1 MILNRFR
8 IIFVAPYYP
17 PYGAGGAERTTELH
31 ARALVDL
38 GYSVTIVTPNYGNLI
53 PNDFEDIDVI
63 RFSCRGIL
71 KQGQQVSARTF
82 YNPLIHNQVVK
93 AIVENINP
101 NEIYCIH
108 AQHPLLLQGA
118 ALASRK
124 LNVPLIA
131 HIRDTGLICS
141 LGSPCLME
149 KEIHKPPSYCSII
162 KHMECYKNLWA
173 GPYEKRYSKLSK
185 SYGLIRATIPYF
197 IYLSRRKYLNQA
209 RKIVFASQG
218 LLNLYASVS
227 KLSDRKRLNVVYA
240 IADKVN
246 EKNIK
251 EYLVPEKI
259 RNLKKNGSPLI
270 LYVGKVSKGKG
281 VDVLFKAHKKLIKKI
296 PNAQLVICGN
306 FTKEDWNYSHSNT
319 NLLGFVS
326 QEMLAALYSFC
337 DLVVLPST
345 WPEPLGW
352 STIDAGRYK
361 KPIVATCVGGIPEA
375 IKDGKSGF
383 LVKKLDTDG
392 IAKAIS
398 YLINNPIE
406 AKNMGLSAHKYIFE
420 KFSKKAVIKQLDN
433 LYNEL

>member
-1 MILNRFR
+1 MFNRFR
-8 IIFVAPYYP
+8 IVFVAPYYP

-38 GYSVTIVTPNYGNLI
+38 GYSITIVTPNYGNLLS
-53 PNDFEDIDVI
+53 NDFENIDVI

-71 KQGQQVSARTF
+71 KQGQQVTARTF
-82 YNPLIHNQVVK
+82 YNPLIHNQVVR
-93 AIVENINP
+93 AIIENINLD
-101 NEIYCIH
+101 EIYCIH
-108 AQHPLLLQGA
+108 AQHSLLLQGA
-118 ALASRK
+118 ALASKK

-131 HIRDTGLICS
+131 HIRDTGLLCS

-149 KEIHKPPSYCSII
+149 KEIHSPPPYCSTI
-162 KHMECYKNLWA
+162 KHMECYKNRWA
-173 GPYEKRYSKLSK
+173 SPYEKRYSKLSK
-185 SYGLIRATIPYF
+185 SYGLMRATIPYL
-197 IYLSRRKYLNQA
+197 IYLGRRKCLNQA

-218 LLNLYASVS
+218 LLNLYASVTE
-227 KLSDRKRLNVVYA
+227 LSDRKRLSVVYA
-240 IADKVN
+240 IADKIN

-251 EYLVPEKI
+251 EDLVPERI
-259 RNLKKNGSPLI
+259 RNLKKDGSPLI

-281 VDVLFKAHKKLIKKI
+281 ADVLFKAHKKLIKKI

-306 FTKEDWNYSHSNT
+306 ITKEDWDYSHSNT
-319 NLLGFVS
+319 TLLGFVS
-326 QEMLAALYSFC
+326 QDILAALYSFC

-361 KPIVATCVGGIPEA
+361 KPIVATCVGGVPEA

-383 LVKKLDTDG
+383 LVEKLDAAG
-392 IAKAIS
+392 IEKAMS

-406 AKNMGLSAHKYIFE
+406 AKNMGLSAYKYIFE
-420 KFSKKAVIKQLDN
+420 KFSKKAVMKQLDN
-433 LYNEL
+433 LYSKL